1 MNKGTTNRETINYI
15 GMPRLFLETAD
26 KRLFEHPYGPNYSQ
40 AVGKIFASRW
50 VSGPDESD
58 VSQAFVEEI
67 IPNVF
72 TKTIGGIEVQELVPI
87 EVISQAEHQGKLI
100 LTARINYRPN
110 SLLVLIRITGMASG

>member
-1 MNKGTTNRETINYI
+1 
-15 GMPRLFLETAD
+15 
-26 KRLFEHPYGPNYSQ
+26 
-40 AVGKIFASRW
+40 